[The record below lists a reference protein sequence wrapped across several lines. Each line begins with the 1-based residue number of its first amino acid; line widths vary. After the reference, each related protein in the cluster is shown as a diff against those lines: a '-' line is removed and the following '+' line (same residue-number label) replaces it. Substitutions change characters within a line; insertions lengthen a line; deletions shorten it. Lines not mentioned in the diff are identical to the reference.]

1 MFKDKKWEKS
11 LWNFRI
17 QEKKKV
23 KASRGGQ
30 RGRME
35 GGKERE
41 KEHTDKDLKNDVAI
55 HISKMESGQ

>member
-1 MFKDKKWEKS
+1 
-11 LWNFRI
+11 
-17 QEKKKV
+17 
-23 KASRGGQ
+23 
-30 RGRME
+30 ME